1 MLVEG
6 YHAIINYY
14 KNGLGSPG
22 DLADYGVR
30 LKERINSSMI
40 TMSKIVTE
48 EFIDYNQHVS
58 ETAYYNI
65 AIRSLQEL
73 HEKIGLNSLF
83 WEYNVAPIVFN
94 SRIDF
99 VQEMFKDEEMK
110 IKVEFLAKSKDFRKW
125 DRTFEIL
132 NGSEKT
138 AAIVESEGAFFD
150 LKKRKVCSPPTEIIR
165 AFNDVGLL
173 ESNRE

>member
-1 MLVEG
+1 
-6 YHAIINYY
+6 
-14 KNGLGSPG
+14 
-22 DLADYGVR
+22 LADYGVR
-30 LKERINSSMI
+30 LTERINSPMI
-40 TMSKIVTE
+40 MISKVVTE

-58 ETAYYNI
+58 EAAYYSI
-65 AIRSLQEL
+65 SIRSLQEL
-73 HEKIGLNSLF
+73 HEQLGLNSLF
-83 WEYNVAPIVFN
+83 WEYNIAPIVFN

-99 VQEMFKDEEMK
+99 VREMFKDEEMK

-138 AAIVESEGAFFD
+138 AALVESEGAFFD
-150 LKKRKVCSPPTEIIR
+150 LKKRKVCSPPTQIIR